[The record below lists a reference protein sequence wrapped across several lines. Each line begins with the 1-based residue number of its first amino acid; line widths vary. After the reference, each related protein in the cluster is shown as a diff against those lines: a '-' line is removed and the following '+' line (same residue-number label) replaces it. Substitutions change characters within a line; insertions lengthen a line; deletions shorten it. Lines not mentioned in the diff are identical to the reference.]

1 MSLGASSASRADVL
15 AAVADRITTLS
26 LSHPIRVAIDG
37 PDTAGKTTLADELRL
52 ELTSRGRDVIR
63 ASIDGFHRPRQERYR
78 QGRDSPMGYYEDS
91 FDYGQLVEG
100 LLDPLGPDGNRRY
113 RAQVFDYLNDSP
125 NRSAMMTATDHAVLL
140 FDGVFLL
147 RPELSGMWDLGIF
160 LSIAF
165 DEIVRRARVRDA
177 DVFGSAAEAEARYRA
192 RYVPAQ
198 RHYLRSVQPQ
208 DIADIVIA
216 NDDPN
221 RPVLVRG

>member
-1 MSLGASSASRADVL
+1 
-15 AAVADRITTLS
+15 
-26 LSHPIRVAIDG
+26 
-37 PDTAGKTTLADELRL
+37 
-52 ELTSRGRDVIR
+52 
-63 ASIDGFHRPRQERYR
+63 
-78 QGRDSPMGYYEDS
+78 MGYYEDS

-100 LLDPLGPDGNRRY
+100 LLDPLGPDGNRLY
-113 RAQVFDYLNDSP
+113 RTQVFDYLNDSP
-125 NRSAMMTATDHAVLL
+125 MRSATMTATDDAVLL

-165 DEIVRRARVRDA
+165 DEIVRRARGRDA

-216 NDDPN
+216 NNDPN